1 MVITESAFLMLV
13 SSLHVDVD
21 MGVNVDVN
29 VDVDVDVDVGCCHPR
44 LFIPS
49 HQRYESRYEYIDII
63 TIYRIQ

>member
-1 MVITESAFLMLV
+1 
-13 SSLHVDVD
+13 